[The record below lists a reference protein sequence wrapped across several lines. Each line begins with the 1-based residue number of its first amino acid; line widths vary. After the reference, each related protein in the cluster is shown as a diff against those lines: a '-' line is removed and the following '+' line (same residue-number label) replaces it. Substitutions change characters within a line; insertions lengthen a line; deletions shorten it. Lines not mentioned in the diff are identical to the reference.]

1 MNYRILHQA
10 GIYHGISGLRVE
22 LRRLLEPD
30 EDTRTEYI
38 LMAFYVNEDGKSEEL
53 LKSFEPV
60 SLNSERVDDRY
71 QRGLLATFHSTN
83 EFGKFVSVCV
93 LHDLYLANLEKR
105 KMLFRPTMLQLEE
118 GFPIDARIYLDPQE
132 YISMATKEK
141 NSFVR
146 TAIRYEP
153 YMYLGDISQYRQK
166 KPHSVKSLCG
176 TKIKFGDVEFADQTV
191 QIRLG
196 I

>member
-71 QRGLLATFHSTN
+71 QVMLELSREFFKSLKSTHSSRYQSALSEDCLLLFTLQTSL
-83 EFGKFVSVCV
+83 V
-93 LHDLYLANLEKR
+93 NLSAYVYYTICTW
-105 KMLFRPTMLQLEE
+105 PTWK
-118 GFPIDARIYLDPQE
+118 
-132 YISMATKEK
+132 KEK
-141 NSFVR
+141 CYF
-146 TAIRYEP
+146 A
-153 YMYLGDISQYRQK
+153 L
-166 KPHSVKSLCG
+166 LCYN
-176 TKIKFGDVEFADQTV
+176 
-191 QIRLG
+191 
-196 I
+196 